1 MLCFHLFCTCCLAI
15 VLYMPSLA
23 YVVRMGSH
31 IEKRIPILIASE
43 IKTAGL
49 EFSRV
54 HLELSPGIP
63 KLSSYSAV
71 TSFNTHLWSTEFGSG
86 ILTKICGSDSRV
98 YLWDTQKIYSTYYS
112 VGRTRKNLA
121 GVCRSMKGQTDIQ
134 VSVGWEHLTSMLEST
149 RMALVQHWIFIS
161 SCGRVCALGAITV
174 RSHRVLKGSLHIK
187 KAWFCLEGIFSFHL
201 GNQYL

>member
-71 TSFNTHLWSTEFGSG
+71 TSFNTHL
-86 ILTKICGSDSRV
+86 
-98 YLWDTQKIYSTYYS
+98 
-112 VGRTRKNLA
+112 
-121 GVCRSMKGQTDIQ
+121 
-134 VSVGWEHLTSMLEST
+134 
-149 RMALVQHWIFIS
+149 
-161 SCGRVCALGAITV
+161 
-174 RSHRVLKGSLHIK
+174 
-187 KAWFCLEGIFSFHL
+187 
-201 GNQYL
+201 